1 MPRAQDILPGA
12 VLWISSLIMLQT
24 VAQSF
29 GLEQTATLHSG
40 VLGEF
45 GFFDRN
51 DFFNKDWSKEDLAT
65 LEQIM
70 DDHVRRFK
78 FELEA
83 YNFSPR
89 FHRSKRATI
98 RIPTVKAMDRMPK
111 TSLNA
116 TASQLESQGAI
127 SCFVWNGERFCILGG
142 TIFLFKMGKV
152 EPFLSGL
159 PIDTNDHIKTYV
171 YDDVIFLTIYN
182 KTSLRL
188 YLLQSPGWMTL
199 VSIQHIT
206 GEVLEDCVFFENEG
220 TLYMALAIQLGAMQ
234 YSRNSGMQC
243 IIYEWL
249 GTTMDMKHAFPAP
262 ELRKMGVLQSS
273 DTVHLVLLHGDS
285 SIHLRRFTDAE
296 DTELLEMINVDLDRV
311 YQFDTFL
318 TEAQWCLLLAGSNNS
333 YIYCLQEERLLQW
346 QNLPHNQTSSAVSWM
361 RIQQEGISG
370 GYDST
375 ILIFNAFDS
384 QSHFQFYASDTS
396 GHFHPVFAASEDNF
410 NGQPLATLA
419 LLDGPSSAHLHV
431 AITNQNKFFL
441 ESFAIQM
448 SEDFREESEIDP
460 LQKCLT
466 DVDSLISNRDT
477 GIIDHVEEL
486 KNNMVH
492 FKDNVT
498 TNGTIVIAQ
507 MNYSQSPVIDTIKV
521 LYNFSEG
528 FVGPKEIESALKGLE
543 IAAKNLSQELPNLLY
558 STNSTFTGR
567 LRLNGTVVTADDVH
581 IPEASIKSLNGR
593 DWDEFSR
600 QAWRY
605 SSPEHTFPHDV
616 WIGDLKAENVS
627 VGSAIG
633 GSLPSRWLLKSG
645 GKINGGADLVSL
657 DVRGNIDVGNNSING
672 VAVEDTLRKNA
683 SHLVIQGVKSF
694 SAIEVKNNV
703 TTDTVNERDFRAWS
717 EKLILQK
724 SEKEQHFTGSVR
736 IVGPVDVV
744 ENFRSDWINGINV
757 SMLPGVLVDKNAH
770 QIVKGLVNFT
780 GPLLVDDAEVDSL
793 NDVLVKD
800 LMSTSGQ
807 QTILASIEVDV
818 LDVQGNIDCPD
829 INGRNVDDFLYTDED
844 DMQIV
849 LGRVRFSDD
858 LIIKNLVMENGSLN
872 GVDVIMLLD
881 PPSLRIDSKIQAN
894 GDLAAHAAHVQ
905 RINNIDL
912 SKLPQNYW
920 TKSTD
925 QSIPVNVR
933 MPFEVIMKENV
944 TTRTFMDRFLD
955 RDFFLTKT
963 NQTFNVEVQFEDDVT
978 VHGDMVIHDLTDING
993 VTLESLDED
1002 VVKKE
1007 GDFHVSGT
1015 KTFEQLTIHGNLV
1028 VEETFNNLNIP
1039 QDIALLNRS
1048 QTLTGTLFTSN
1059 VTADGDVISS
1069 AGDIT
1074 LNTVAGVMLDDFV
1087 AAAATIDEDA
1097 IINGHI
1103 HFKRHLEVDDLV
1115 IENSLNG
1122 HDVNDI
1128 VSKGLRRKHLDF
1140 VQWPKITIDGHATF
1154 KDSFDTMTIN
1164 SYNVEEYLS
1173 QVVNM
1178 THPKAITGTKKTL
1191 HPIVVEKDVTL
1202 GLFNGVHLNFSRM
1215 LTVSDNQTITGDWVF
1230 DHLKSENIDLRA
1242 INGQNLSDFVQIA
1255 GTSDVQSITGLM
1267 DIQHVAVE
1275 NSLKIEDHVLNGCN
1289 LTEYLNVTEFAH
1301 FDTLSIR
1308 NGSLLLDQPSENNPD
1323 LATISHRALR
1333 KDRAQVVTGNVS
1345 FSSDVLMEK
1354 LNLSSNR
1361 LGSVDLERL
1370 LHGSMLKS
1378 AVQNVTGTMR
1388 YLNGIQVENV
1398 DVSHLNVTKWNGKDV
1413 KEMVDQVV
1421 LKTGN
1426 QKVVA
1431 KKTFLGDWD
1440 IQGNLNISGH
1450 IDGVPVASLVKI
1462 NESQLPPRTK
1472 FTSLVVKEQLNVI
1485 SGMIDGVNLTSVL
1498 QQRVPLRGNSTIKS
1512 NIVFKDVVTADNISA
1527 KKINNLN
1534 MSDIAWKT
1542 IAPGQVI
1549 TGKKHLNGTMDI
1561 QGDITVDL
1569 LNGRNPEENAAFVV
1583 LKDQNANFQ
1592 HPVIFG
1598 GGLTVLKAVNITDYN
1613 EANMNQ
1619 LIADASTG
1627 IAIPDIEPKILD
1639 ERMPAL
1645 PLLRS
1650 LQRSK
1655 GKLSSFEFFEQIQQI
1670 PFSFPRGSNFSM
1682 HIQNCPVPTR
1692 KQSST
1697 SDTTAGI
1704 LVATHSTDGNNCKLK
1719 KLCRCHHSVTL
1730 PSDTNGYLNTLRI
1743 PTRLK
1748 DYLEENLIYGDRV
1761 RLLHSRDQLFVLTIE
1776 SLSSCLAEKV
1786 SIAVFNPLTFKLL
1799 RETAFELSDIVADVA
1814 LEQRTEDGVVIL
1826 AISQK
1831 SAGVWIYS
1839 FDGDMF
1845 KRQQLVET
1853 EIVAS
1858 IHMSS
1863 HKKTMFLAIASYGL
1877 EAVSSIWSANS
1888 SGKFELIKDVLTVGA
1903 TDVIFT
1909 KSRDDIHVTFSQD
1922 PSSIDAYSDNW
1933 SQFKVPAQVLQFIP
1947 SFGSFEVVQQL
1958 DIDRIVSLA
1967 NLVIDGE
1974 AFMAAAT
1981 FTGKVRVYRLI
1992 QGQGFQVEQT
2002 FKYPGVRSIAGY
2014 SIRNETFL
2022 AAASESRV
2030 AIFVARLRGF
2040 QKPSIEL

>member
-12 VLWISSLIMLQT
+12 VLWISSLIVLET
-24 VAQSF
+24 VAENF
-29 GLEQTATLHSG
+29 GLQQIATLHSE
-40 VLGEF
+40 VLGDF
-45 GFFDRN
+45 GVFDRN
-51 DFFNKDWSKEDLAT
+51 DFFNDEWSQKDLAA

-70 DDHVRRFK
+70 DDHVKRFK
-78 FELEA
+78 LELET

-98 RIPTVKAMDRMPK
+98 RIPTVTTMNRMPK

-142 TIFLFKMGKV
+142 TIFVFKMGKV

-171 YDDVIFLTIYN
+171 YDDVIFLTIYS

-206 GEVLEDCVFFENEG
+206 GEVLEDCVFFEHEG

-234 YSRNSGMQC
+234 YSRHSGMQC

-262 ELRKMGVLQSS
+262 ELRKIGVLQSS
-273 DTVHLVLLHGDS
+273 DTVHLALLHADS
-285 SIHLRRFTDAE
+285 AVHLRQFTDAE
-296 DTELLEMINVDLDRV
+296 DTELLEIINIDLDRV

-333 YIYCLQEERLLQW
+333 YIYCLEEERLLQW
-346 QNLPHNQTSSAVSWM
+346 QTLPHNQTSSAVSWM

-370 GYDST
+370 GSDST
-375 ILIFNAFDS
+375 ILIFNAFNS

-396 GHFHPVFAASEDNF
+396 GHFHPIFAASEDNF
-410 NGQPLATLA
+410 DGQPLATLA
-419 LLDGPSSAHLHV
+419 LLDGSSSAHLYV
-431 AITNQNKFFL
+431 ATTNQNKFFL

-448 SEDFREESEIDP
+448 SEDFREEPEIDP
-460 LQKCLT
+460 LQKCLI
-466 DVDSLISNRDT
+466 DVDSLISKRDT
-477 GIIDHVEEL
+477 GIIDRVEEL

-498 TNGTIVIAQ
+498 TNGTVVIAQ
-507 MNYSQSPVIDTIKV
+507 VNFSQSPVIDTIKV
-521 LYNFSEG
+521 LYNFSEE
-528 FVGPKEIESALKGLE
+528 FVRPNEIEIALKGLE
-543 IAAKNLSQELPNLLY
+543 IAATNLSQEIPNLLY
-558 STNSTFTGR
+558 STNSTFMGR
-567 LRLNGTVVTADDVH
+567 LRLNRAVVTADDVRL
-581 IPEASIKSLNGR
+581 PEASIKSLNGR

-605 SSPEHTFPHDV
+605 SSPEHTFPHDIWV
-616 WIGDLKAENVS
+616 GDLKAENVS
-627 VGSAIG
+627 VGSTIG

-645 GKINGGADLVSL
+645 GKINGRVDLGSL
-657 DVRGNIDVGNNSING
+657 DVRDNIDVGKNSING

-683 SHLVIQGVKSF
+683 SQLVIQGTKSF
-694 SAIEVKNNV
+694 SAIEVKNNL
-703 TTDTVNERDFRAWS
+703 TTNTVNERNFRAWS
-717 EKLILQK
+717 EILILQN
-724 SEKEQHFTGSVR
+724 SEKEQHFTGTVR
-736 IVGPVDVV
+736 IVGPVQVV
-744 ENFRSDWINGINV
+744 ESFRSGWINGINV

-770 QIVKGLVNFT
+770 QIVKGFINFT
-780 GPLLVDDAEVDSL
+780 GPLLVNDAEVDSL
-793 NDVLVKD
+793 NDLLIKD
-800 LMSTSGQ
+800 LLSTSGQ

-844 DMQIV
+844 NMKIA

-858 LIIKNLVMENGSLN
+858 LTVKNLVVENGSLN
-872 GVDVIMLLD
+872 GVDVITLLD
-881 PPSLRIDSKIQAN
+881 PPSLRIDSKIYAN

-905 RINNIDL
+905 KINKIDL
-912 SKLPQNYW
+912 SKLSQNYW

-925 QSIPVNVR
+925 QTIPVNVR
-933 MPFEVIMKENV
+933 MPFEVVMKENV
-944 TTRTFMDRFLD
+944 TTRTFMERFLD

-963 NQTFNVEVQFEDDVT
+963 NQTFNVDVQFTDDVT
-978 VHGDMVIHDLTDING
+978 VHGDMVIRDLKDING

-1015 KTFEQLTIHGNLV
+1015 KTFEQLTIHGNLA
-1028 VEETFNNLNIP
+1028 VEDTFNNLNIP

-1048 QTLTGTLFTSN
+1048 QTLTGTFFTSD
-1059 VTADGDVISS
+1059 VTVDGDLISS

-1074 LNTVAGVMLDDFV
+1074 LNTVAGVVLDDFV

-1097 IINGHI
+1097 TINGHI

-1115 IENSLNG
+1115 IGNSLNG
-1122 HDVNDI
+1122 RDVTDI
-1128 VSKGLRRKHLDF
+1128 VSKGLRRKHLNL
-1140 VQWPKITIDGHATF
+1140 VQWPKVTIHGHVTF
-1154 KDSFDTMTIN
+1154 KESFETDTIN
-1164 SYNVEEYLS
+1164 SYNVEDYLS

-1178 THPKAITGTKKTL
+1178 TDPKRINGTKKTL
-1191 HPIVVEKDVTL
+1191 HPIVVEKNVML
-1202 GLFNGVHLNFSRM
+1202 GLFNGVRLNFSTM
-1215 LTVSDNQTITGDWVF
+1215 LTVSDNQTITGDWVV

-1255 GTSDVQSITGLM
+1255 GTHDVQSITGPM

-1289 LTEYLNVTEFAH
+1289 LTEYLNVTEFTH
-1301 FDTLSIR
+1301 FDSLSIR

-1323 LATISHRALR
+1323 LAMISLRALR

-1361 LGSVDLERL
+1361 LGSVDLNQL

-1378 AVQNVTGTMR
+1378 AIQNVTGTVR

-1398 DVSHLNVTKWNGKDV
+1398 NVGHLNVTKWNGKDV

-1426 QKVVA
+1426 QTVRA
-1431 KKTFLGDWD
+1431 KKTFRGDWD

-1450 IDGVPVASLVKI
+1450 IDDVPVASLVKV
-1462 NESQLPPRTK
+1462 NDSQLPPRTK
-1472 FTSLVVKEQLNVI
+1472 FTSLLVKEQLNVI

-1512 NIVFKDVVTADNISA
+1512 NIVFKDLVTADNISA

-1534 MSDIAWKT
+1534 MSDLAWKT
-1542 IAPGQVI
+1542 IAPGQII

-1583 LKDQNANFQ
+1583 LKDQNADFQ
-1592 HPVIFG
+1592 HPVVFD
-1598 GGLTVLKAVNITDYN
+1598 GGLTVLKSVNITDYN
-1613 EANMNQ
+1613 EASFDQ
-1619 LIADASTG
+1619 LIANVSARIT
-1627 IAIPDIEPKILD
+1627 IPEIQPKILP
-1639 ERMPAL
+1639 ERISAL

-1655 GKLSSFEFFEQIQQI
+1655 GKLSSFEFFERIQQI

-1682 HIQNCPVPTR
+1682 HIQHCPIPPR

-1697 SDTTAGI
+1697 SDTAAGI

-1719 KLCRCHHSVTL
+1719 KICRCHHSVTL

-1748 DYLEENLIYGDRV
+1748 DYLEDNLVYGDRV
-1761 RLLHSRDQLFVLTIE
+1761 RLFHSRDQLFVLTIE

-1786 SIAVFNPLTFKLL
+1786 SMAVFNPLTFKLL
-1799 RETAFELSDIVADVA
+1799 RKTVFELKDIVADVA
-1814 LEQRTEDGVVIL
+1814 LVRRNEDGVVIL
-1826 AISQK
+1826 AIGQK
-1831 SAGVWIYS
+1831 TAGVWIYS
-1839 FDGDMF
+1839 FDGHTF

-1853 EIVAS
+1853 ETVAS

-1863 HKKTMFLAIASYGL
+1863 HKNTTFLAIASYGL
-1877 EAVSSIWSANS
+1877 EAVSSIWNANS

-1909 KSRDDIHVTFSQD
+1909 KSRDEIHVTFAQD
-1922 PSSIDAYSDNW
+1922 PSSIDAYSDSW

-1947 SFGSFEVVQQL
+1947 SFGTFEVVQQL
-1958 DIDRIVSLA
+1958 DIDRIVSLT
-1967 NLVIDGE
+1967 NLVIDGD
-1974 AFMAAAT
+1974 AFMAVAT

-2002 FKYPGVRSIAGY
+2002 FKYPGVRSITGY
-2014 SIRNETFL
+2014 STRNETFL
-2022 AAASESRV
+2022 VAASESRM
-2030 AIFVARLRGF
+2030 AIFMARLRGF